1 MVFGRLFFFVLNY
14 GSAYYSPVS
23 FLNQYYCQMAA
34 LANLLKFTRISVI
47 SNFSGSREKC
57 SALFRRAF
65 IALVSFSEE

>member
-34 LANLLKFTRISVI
+34 LANLLKSSRISVI
-47 SNFSGSREKC
+47 SNLSGSREKC
-57 SALFRRAF
+57 SFFRRAS